1 MKTLA
6 AIALTIMLGSALPGC
21 SRSSDA
27 PPGQSADRVAAD
39 ALESGKR
46 NERLLAAAE
55 PYEALTESAFIKSP
69 EELERM
75 RKSARDEAARIV
87 DILAPADAD
96 RLDALDEEI
105 ARAVTSG
112 ARPDIALGAVESYK
126 VLVSAQGKTAVVP
139 REVSLLDYAG
149 FRYDALAKATPS
161 RWSEMGDTAAYADEV
176 WAKVASSVSD
186 AALAAR
192 FDAALAAMREAVDRQ
207 DVDAAQSSVQSE
219 LALVDELEVDFSRSE

>member
-1 MKTLA
+1 
-6 AIALTIMLGSALPGC
+6 
-21 SRSSDA
+21 
-27 PPGQSADRVAAD
+27 
-39 ALESGKR
+39 
-46 NERLLAAAE
+46 
-55 PYEALTESAFIKSP
+55 
-69 EELERM
+69 M

-126 VLVSAQGKTAVVP
+126 VLVSAQGETAVVP

-149 FRYDALAKATPS
+149 FRYDALAKATPP
-161 RWSEMGDTAAYADEV
+161 RWSEMASTAAYADEV

-192 FDAALAAMREAVDRQ
+192 FDAALAAMHEAVDRQ